1 MQSHLLLLSKE
12 KQLSKELNETLV
24 MTTCKCR
31 GNEKNL
37 VMTRPYLED
46 IIRMKAA
53 LEQKRIINLLM
64 DLNAVRRC
72 AATNKLVAVT
82 TDMKEVIYL
91 PGVETE

>member
-1 MQSHLLLLSKE
+1 MP
-12 KQLSKELNETLV
+12 KELNETLV

-46 IIRMKAA
+46 IIRMKIA

-72 AATNKLVAVT
+72 GATNKLVAVT
-82 TDMKEVIYL
+82 TDMEQVIYL
-91 PGVETE
+91 TGLETNEETN

>member
-1 MQSHLLLLSKE
+1 M
-12 KQLSKELNETLV
+12 SKELNETLL

-37 VMTRPYLED
+37 VMTRGYFED
-46 IIRMKAA
+46 IIRLKVAQ
-53 LEQKRIINLLM
+53 EQKRIINLLM

-91 PGVETE
+91 PGVEDAWFD